1 GQKKTIV
8 EKVYELKVEGKN
20 DLIDKKSMYL
30 SEYADAV
37 EDIMNA
43 AYEQQE
49 GEFGRLDEKIKQL
62 IPVWKEE
69 IQAEYDKKIQERQLK
84 LEEDKNN
91 REREELALRNRE
103 QQAQEMKTNEKIR
116 ELQNLVEDLNDKLI
130 KSYAGTGQLPPQSM
144 YMYQPVQPVPQP
156 VYMYQQQPVPQPA
169 QQPVQ
174 PQPMQ
179 QPVQQPQSESSP
191 HRRRKLFEHWYKQ

>member
-1 GQKKTIV
+1 
-8 EKVYELKVEGKN
+8 
-20 DLIDKKSMYL
+20 
-30 SEYADAV
+30 ADAV
-37 EDIMNA
+37 EDIMNE

-69 IQAEYDKKIQERQLK
+69 IQAEYDKKIQDRQLK

-103 QQAQEMKTNEKIR
+103 QQAQEMKNNEKIR

-130 KSYAGTGQLPPQSM
+130 KAYAGTGQLPPQSM